1 MTNEKV
7 KDLLLDLHES
17 PDNLRTSPEPSQTLR
32 ASAIQINEDG
42 SVTLTPPKTPKKST
56 HETPD
61 HYKLDP
67 EPIAVIKAW
76 GLDFCLGNVL
86 KYVARAGRKA
96 GESRDSDLHKA
107 MNYLRLALENE

>member
-1 MTNEKV
+1 MTERWKPETNEMYWFIPKDGEVIPFCWCADKIDMECFNFGNCFRTEEEAEAAAEKV
-7 KDLLLDLHES
+7 KALLLDLHKNPE
-17 PDNLRTSPEPSQTLR
+17 NLRKSEEPSQNLP

-67 EPIAVIKAW
+67 
-76 GLDFCLGNVL
+76 
-86 KYVARAGRKA
+86 
-96 GESRDSDLHKA
+96 
-107 MNYLRLALENE
+107 